1 MKKLLTIL
9 AITIFFSCDSNDEID
24 IFGYNYGD
32 NVVFKIYNPQGEDLL
47 DPATPN
53 HMKESEMKLFYLVK
67 GVKEEVY
74 NGFLTHS
81 QNFVI
86 RKSDNE
92 KEYHITIFLN
102 SDVDKSGKAITYI
115 QWNEKD
121 TDTIEAT
128 FYESKNYIFTKEV
141 WLNGKLVAKGTP
153 AGGDAVAKLIK

>member
-115 QWNEKD
+115 QWNEK
-121 TDTIEAT
+121 ILIPLKLLFMKAKIT
-128 FYESKNYIFTKEV
+128 FLQKKYGLMGN
-141 WLNGKLVAKGTP
+141 
-153 AGGDAVAKLIK
+153 